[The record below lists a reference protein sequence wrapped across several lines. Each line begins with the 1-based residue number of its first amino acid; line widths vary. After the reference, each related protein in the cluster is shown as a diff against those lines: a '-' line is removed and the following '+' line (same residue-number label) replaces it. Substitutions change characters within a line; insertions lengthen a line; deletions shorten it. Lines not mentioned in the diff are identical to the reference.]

1 MSFFDHDEVKQ
12 LKRIADGIW
21 ELVHIF
27 RQEQQRHHITGF
39 QLLQINSGVAMPITG
54 TVVGATSTFQ
64 ISFVPPT
71 NFIPL
76 TSGPSVAVDIADV
89 TLGPLDSVNFTFT
102 ATVSSTSTATQY
114 VLTVTGVND
123 VGTNLSHVFTIPILP
138 TPPPPPTS
146 ITDFDL
152 NQLS

>member
-1 MSFFDHDEVKQ
+1 MGLFDHDEVKQ
-12 LKRIADGIW
+12 LKRIADGVW
-21 ELVHIF
+21 EIAHIL

-39 QLLQINSGVAMPITG
+39 QLSQISQGVAMAITG
-54 TVVGATSTFQ
+54 IVVGATGTFQ

-76 TSGPSVAVDIADV
+76 QSGPAVAVDIADV
-89 TLGPLDSVNFTFT
+89 TLGPVDATNFTFT
-102 ATVSSTSTATQY
+102 ATVASTSTATQFT
-114 VLTVTGVND
+114 VTVTGVND
-123 VGTNLSHVFTIPILP
+123 QGVNLSHPFIVPILP